1 MTAYHPP
8 AARTSI
14 PATYRTDTFDPPV
27 FFTALTEDGTILV
40 DRTSVGVTL
49 TAPGLYE
56 YIVPVDATTD
66 TFIARWDEN
75 EGDPTTQYDEE
86 LIVVPRGDRGA
97 TGATG
102 APGSGAVAS
111 VAGKTGIVTL
121 VEGDIASL
129 VADLA
134 AKAPTASPAFTG
146 TPSLPTGTTASTQS
160 AADSSTKLATTAFVT
175 TADNLKANL
184 ASPTFTGTPSLPTGT
199 TAVTQAA
206 NNNSTKVATTAYA
219 DAAGGG
225 SVTVNQ
231 PWTYF
236 AKTNGTT
243 VTLYDAGG
251 AVVTSGTDLGAIFN
265 ARVASRQQWV
275 FGPGDFPITTTLSIP
290 DETYIGINL
299 VGSGG
304 LMNMNIQN
312 ITQTPGVTRF
322 VYTPN
327 SGTVLEVLKAQG
339 VFVRDIHFQATS
351 TTWTGT
357 ILDFHGDYTTSP
369 HKTTRHC
376 GLERC
381 TLMARK
387 GDTTAPLLNVSTVVG
402 FTATKCL
409 FHGGRLHVRGVTDAT
424 GFAASEV
431 ADEVSFYN
439 CRFQYPQNATYPIIS
454 NILKNWAFN
463 ACVFEQGA
471 NTSFGV
477 PLLIQDSGVP
487 GGNVSFNDCFGSDWT
502 AADNV
507 NQAMIT
513 YNGTALAI
521 RNFYIYLP
529 NGQSLVKTND
539 TTGGIY
545 VSGLYF
551 PNGPTTPTLV
561 TVASGAATDVVI
573 EANQVIPAAGTYL
586 SGVTTQPP
594 LINRTPYKTLSA
606 DTTLTHQDH
615 KMLFGVSASGAARTI
630 TLPAVTCVGLTVM
643 VKKTDSSGN
652 AVTVARAGS
661 ATIDGATSVSLAT
674 QYKSVSLV
682 SDGTN
687 WQITGQV

>member
-1 MTAYHPP
+1 MTAYGRPP
-8 AARTSI
+8 IRTSM
-14 PATYRTDTFDPPV
+14 PATYRTDTINPTV
-27 FFTALTEDGTILV
+27 FFTALTEDGSILV
-40 DRTSVGVTL
+40 DRTSANITL
-49 TAPGLYE
+49 TATGLYE
-56 YIVPVDATTD
+56 YNVPVDATTD
-66 TFIARWDEN
+66 TFVARWDEN
-75 EGDPTTQYDEE
+75 EGDPTTQYNEE

-102 APGSGAVAS
+102 DTGPGGSVAS
-111 VAGKTGIVTL
+111 VAGKTGVVTL
-121 VEGDIASL
+121 VEGDIANL
-129 VADLA
+129 VSDLA
-134 AKAPTASPAFTG
+134 AKAPLASPTLTG
-146 TPSLPTGTTASTQS
+146 TPAAPT
-160 AADSSTKLATTAFVT
+160 AAVDTNTSQLATTAYVVGQ
-175 TADNLKANL
+175 AYAKL
-184 ASPTFTGTPSLPTGT
+184 ASPVFSGTPSLPTGT

-206 NNNSTKVATTAYA
+206 NNNSNKVATTAYA
-219 DAAGGG
+219 DAAGG
-225 SVTVNQ
+225 SAAVNQ

-243 VTLYDAGG
+243 VTLYDASG

-275 FGPGDFPITTTLSIP
+275 FGTGDFPVTTTLSIP

-357 ILDFHGDYTTSP
+357 LLDFHGDYTTSP

-387 GDTTAPLLNVSTVVG
+387 GDTTGPLLNVSTVVG

-477 PLLIQDSGVP
+477 PILIQDVGVP

-551 PNGPTTPTLV
+551 PNAPTAPTLV
-561 TVASGAATDVVI
+561 TVGSGAATDVVI
-573 EANQVIPAAGTYL
+573 EANQVIPSGGTYM
-586 SGVTTQPP
+586 SGATTQPP
-594 LINRTPYKTLSA
+594 LVNRTPYKTLSA

-615 KMLFGVSASGAARTI
+615 RMLFGVSASGAARTI
-630 TLPAVTCVGLTVM
+630 TLPAVTCVGFTVTI
-643 VKKTDSSGN
+643 KKTDSSGN
-652 AVTVARAGS
+652 AVTVSRAGS
-661 ATIDGATSVSLAT
+661 ATIDGATTVSLAT